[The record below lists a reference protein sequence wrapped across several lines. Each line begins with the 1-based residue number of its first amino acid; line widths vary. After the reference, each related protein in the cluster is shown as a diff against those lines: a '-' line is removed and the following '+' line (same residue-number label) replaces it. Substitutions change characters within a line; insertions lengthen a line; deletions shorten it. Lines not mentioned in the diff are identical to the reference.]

1 VTVDERKEISANL
14 TGLKK
19 KFDETRD
26 TCNKKE
32 KEINWMRVYNVFFH
46 NIIFIRQKLTS

>member
-1 VTVDERKEISANL
+1 VDEKKEISANL

-26 TCNKKE
+26 FCNKKE
-32 KEINWMRVYNVFFH
+32 KEINWMKV
-46 NIIFIRQKLTS
+46 